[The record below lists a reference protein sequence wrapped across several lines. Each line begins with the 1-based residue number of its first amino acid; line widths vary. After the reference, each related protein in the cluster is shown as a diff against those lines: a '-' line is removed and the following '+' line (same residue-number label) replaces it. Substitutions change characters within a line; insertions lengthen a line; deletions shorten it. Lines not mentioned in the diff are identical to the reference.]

1 MRKIGDITPTANDQG
16 EFTDGD
22 VAEYIQPTLLVA
34 AWFNVVQRELC
45 NVVEFDGTQPDKAN
59 DQQVLEA
66 IEKLVDREIKKI
78 KLGNSAPLDVGTT
91 AGTVAA
97 GDDTRIT
104 GALQAKKCL
113 QELKDAGAAAQRL
126 SLQNIGGFP
135 SSGGTISGS
144 TSVTGSLSATNGI
157 YSGNAELAGN
167 GDIYGGIWGGW
178 LSSNLI
184 QNIQRGAQ
192 GSVYPPGAQS
202 TEVPSGCVMTGVSLS
217 YDGSTGTHV
226 VGLLYRPLQMWKGG
240 GWRTIGG

>member
-1 MRKIGDITPTANDQG
+1 MRKIGDITPTANDQD

-22 VAEYIQPTLLVA
+22 VAEYIQSTLLMA

-66 IEKLVDREIKKI
+66 IEKLIDREIKKI

-91 AGTVAA
+91 EGTVAA

-113 QELKDAGAAAQRL
+113 QELKDAGAASQQL

-135 SSGGTISGS
+135 SSGGTISGN
-144 TSVTGSLSATNGI
+144 TSVTGRLSATGGI
-157 YSGNAELAGN
+157 FSGDAQLSGN

-178 LSSNLI
+178 LSSKLI

-192 GSVYPPGAQS
+192 GSVYPPQNQT
-202 TEVPSGCVMTGVSLS
+202 TEVPAGCVMTGVGLS

-226 VGLLYRPLQMWKGG
+226 INLLYHPLQMWIGG
-240 GWRTIGG
+240 GWRIIGG